1 MYLCLEIRTLLV
13 NPYTSEGSKKQQ
25 VIRMF
30 DNISGT
36 YDFLNSLLSLGI
48 DRYWRKKTLASIS
61 FNPQDELKILDIAS
75 GTGALAI
82 QAAKAFNHANVIAT
96 DVSEKML
103 EIGSQKVLKHQ
114 LQDRI
119 LCQFADAEQLPFPEN
134 KFDVISAAFGVRNFE
149 NLNKGITEMHR
160 VIKPG
165 GQIVILEFSR
175 PRVFPIKQLFQIY
188 FKFILP
194 LIGRLLSKDER
205 AYNYLFESV
214 QQFPD
219 FERFTAILEA
229 SGFKNC
235 SYKPL
240 TFGIC
245 SIYIGYK

>member
-1 MYLCLEIRTLLV
+1 MYLCFEIQEKLV
-13 NPYTSEGSKKQQ
+13 NPYTTEGSKKQQ

-36 YDFLNSLLSLGI
+36 YDLLNSILSLGI
-48 DRYWRKKTLASIS
+48 DRYWRKKALNLIS
-61 FNPQDELKILDIAS
+61 KTPGDSLKLLDIAS
-75 GTGALAI
+75 GTCDLAI
-82 QAAKAFNHANVIAT
+82 QAARTYKNSKIIAT

-103 EIGSQKVLKHQ
+103 EIGRAKVIKQH
-114 LQDRI
+114 LQDQI
-119 LCQFADAEQLPFPEN
+119 EYQFADAENIPFTEN
-134 KFDVISAAFGVRNFE
+134 TFDVITVAFGVRNFE
-149 NLNKGITEMHR
+149 NLEKGILEMHR

-175 PRVFPIKQLFQIY
+175 PLIFPIKQIFQFY
-188 FKFILP
+188 FKYILP
-194 LIGRLLSKDER
+194 LIGRMLSKDQR

-219 FERFTAILEA
+219 FGRFTAILEA

>member
-1 MYLCLEIRTLLV
+1 MLKLV

-48 DRYWRKKTLASIS
+48 DRYWRKKALSMIS
-61 FNPQDELKILDIAS
+61 KAPNDEIKLLDIAS
-75 GTGALAI
+75 GTCALAI
-82 QAAKAFNHANVIAT
+82 QAAKTFKNAKITAT

-103 EIGSQKVLKHQ
+103 EIGRLKVLQKK

-119 LCQFADAEQLPFPEN
+119 ECQIADAENIPFDGN
-134 KFDVISAAFGVRNFE
+134 SFDVITVAFGVRNFE
-149 NLNKGITEMHR
+149 NLQTGISEMHR
-160 VIKPG
+160 VVKPG

-175 PRVFPIKQLFQIY
+175 PLIFPVKQLFQVY

-194 LIGRLLSKDER
+194 LIGRLFSKDQR
-205 AYNYLFESV
+205 AYDYLFESV

-219 FERFTAILEA
+219 FGRFTAILEA

-245 SIYIGYK
+245 SIYTGYK

>member
-1 MYLCLEIRTLLV
+1 
-13 NPYTSEGSKKQQ
+13 
-25 VIRMF
+25 MF

-48 DRYWRKKTLASIS
+48 DRYWRKKALSMIDKPTGTV
-61 FNPQDELKILDIAS
+61 LKLLDIAS
-75 GTGALAI
+75 GTCALAI
-82 QAAKAFNHANVIAT
+82 QAANTFSNAQIIAT

-103 EIGSQKVLKHQ
+103 EIGRLKVLQKQ
-114 LQDRI
+114 LQNQI
-119 LCQFADAEQLPFPEN
+119 QCQIVDAENIPFEN
-134 KFDVISAAFGVRNFE
+134 NSFDVITVAFGVRNFE
-149 NLNKGITEMHR
+149 NLLKGISEMHR
-160 VIKPG
+160 VINPG

-175 PRVFPIKQLFQIY
+175 PLIFPIKQLFQVY

-194 LIGRLLSKDER
+194 LIGRLLSKDPR
-205 AYNYLFESV
+205 AYDYLFESV

-219 FERFTAILEA
+219 FGRFTAILEA

-245 SIYIGYK
+245 CTYTGYK

>member
-1 MYLCLEIRTLLV
+1 MTLV
-13 NPYTSEGSKKQQ
+13 NPYNTEGSKKQQ

-48 DRYWRKKTLASIS
+48 DRYWRKKALSMIS
-61 FNPQDELKILDIAS
+61 RTANAELKLLDIAS
-75 GTGALAI
+75 GTCALAI
-82 QAAKAFNHANVIAT
+82 QSAKTFKNAKIIAT

-103 EIGSQKVLKHQ
+103 EIGRLKVLQKQ
-114 LQDRI
+114 LQNQI
-119 LCQFADAEQLPFPEN
+119 ECQIADAENIPFEAN
-134 KFDVISAAFGVRNFE
+134 CFDVITVAFGVRNFE
-149 NLNKGITEMHR
+149 NLQTGISEMHR
-160 VIKPG
+160 VVKPG

-175 PRVFPIKQLFQIY
+175 PLIFPIKQLFQVY

-194 LIGRLLSKDER
+194 LIGRMLSKDPR
-205 AYNYLFESV
+205 AYDYLFESV

-219 FERFTAILEA
+219 FGRFTAILEA

>member
-1 MYLCLEIRTLLV
+1 MLSQV

-103 EIGSQKVLKHQ
+103 EIGRQKVLKHQ
-114 LQDRI
+114 LT
-119 LCQFADAEQLPFPEN
+119 L
-134 KFDVISAAFGVRNFE
+134 
-149 NLNKGITEMHR
+149 
-160 VIKPG
+160 
-165 GQIVILEFSR
+165 
-175 PRVFPIKQLFQIY
+175 
-188 FKFILP
+188 
-194 LIGRLLSKDER
+194 
-205 AYNYLFESV
+205 
-214 QQFPD
+214 
-219 FERFTAILEA
+219 
-229 SGFKNC
+229 
-235 SYKPL
+235 
-240 TFGIC
+240 
-245 SIYIGYK
+245 